1 MDEKAQAKFQMACS
15 IWSHR
20 TCAGNR
26 LVGHAQSMP
35 HGIIAPFWLAN
46 INYTCECRLVLAGTL
61 CCSQNLSTQSSSLFF
76 PSPLPFYILLFCHLT
91 YLSLSAHQLI
101 LFSPFIHLSLC
112 PSFDVLITQGSLGLA
127 SLAGYIPHAPSYPM
141 RGVMHKKGYLSDMGI
156 FNTGAD

>member
-46 INYTCECRLVLAGTL
+46 INYTCEGRLVLARTPTEFIYSEQL
-61 CCSQNLSTQSSSLFF
+61 
-76 PSPLPFYILLFCHLT
+76 PSPLPLSTNFCSVI
-91 YLSLSAHQLI
+91 SLISLPSINSIQ
-101 LFSPFIHLSLC
+101 PFHSSLSLC

-141 RGVMHKKGYLSDMGI
+141 RGVMHKKG
-156 FNTGAD
+156 